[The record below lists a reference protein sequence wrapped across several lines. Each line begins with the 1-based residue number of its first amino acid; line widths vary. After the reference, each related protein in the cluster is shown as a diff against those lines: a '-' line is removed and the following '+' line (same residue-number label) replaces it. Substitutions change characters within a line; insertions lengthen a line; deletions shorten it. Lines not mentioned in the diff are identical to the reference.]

1 MKENEDIF
9 FKIYKNHK
17 IKIECCSFV
26 EEFYKLLEDEIETE
40 KYLLKAIYY
49 LDKEQILVTYI
60 YNKKFYETNFM
71 KKNLNN
77 YIDNINSFVDDK
89 IKFDK
94 ININHK
100 IKIKIISG
108 TKFPFVQN
116 IIENNIFKFIKEEI
130 SNDNKKGENTKTE
143 YKNKSD
149 ELISKLE
156 NEILNYQ
163 KIVEILNKKEERL
176 IKDLLDDCF
185 RVFLMKSN
193 IFVNNYDSLIKLLN
207 ELIYLKFKSKLSADI
222 NSFFEN
228 LNLSESFLD
237 IFKKISN
244 EYPYERIIAEI
255 LIFLESYSKEIYSI
269 LDIYQF
275 LNTTTN

>member
-9 FKIYKNHK
+9 YKIYKNHK

-71 KKNLNN
+71 KENLNN
-77 YIDNINSFVDDK
+77 YIDNINSFADDK

-94 ININHK
+94 ININYK

-116 IIENNIFKFIKEEI
+116 IVENNIFKFIKEEI
-130 SNDNKKGENTKTE
+130 SNDNKKGENM
-143 YKNKSD
+143 N
-149 ELISKLE
+149 
-156 NEILNYQ
+156 
-163 KIVEILNKKEERL
+163 
-176 IKDLLDDCF
+176 
-185 RVFLMKSN
+185 
-193 IFVNNYDSLIKLLN
+193 
-207 ELIYLKFKSKLSADI
+207 
-222 NSFFEN
+222 
-228 LNLSESFLD
+228 
-237 IFKKISN
+237 
-244 EYPYERIIAEI
+244 
-255 LIFLESYSKEIYSI
+255 
-269 LDIYQF
+269 
-275 LNTTTN
+275 